1 MTKEPVMLIILDGWG
16 VGEDYPGN
24 AVRQADT
31 PNFDRLMNGNPNSTL
46 EASGLEVGLPVGQMG
61 NSEVG
66 HLNIGAGRVVYQE
79 LPRISKAIEDGDF
92 FEKKEFLQ
100 AIENAKKNNS
110 KVHLMGLVSDG
121 GVHSH
126 IEHLYGLLELMKR
139 NNQEEVYLHVFLD
152 GRDVPPTIGKEHL
165 SQLVDKMDEIGVGKI
180 ATVSGRYYAMDR
192 DKRWDRIK
200 LAYDAITKGIG
211 ERNNDPVSAIDES
224 YKDGVNDEFIMPTV
238 ITENNKPVAT
248 VKEGDSIIFFNFRPD
263 RARQL
268 TRAFLDVEFEGF
280 EREKINDLFY
290 VTMTEYDKTI
300 ENTHVAY
307 RSEAPD
313 NTLSQ
318 YISEKGLNQLKIA
331 ETEKYAHVTF
341 FLNGG
346 IEEPYKNEDRA
357 LIPSPKVAT
366 YDLKPEM
373 SAIEVKDEVIS
384 RLNSDKYDLIILN
397 FANPDMVGHTG
408 VIAAVKKAVETVDT
422 CLGEI
427 IEVIERKNGKAL
439 ITSDHGNSE
448 KLLDPNGNP
457 VTSHTTNKVPLI
469 LVGQEN
475 VKLKDG
481 KLADLAPTLLDL
493 MGLEKPAE
501 MTGETLITHRDGSFV
516 SKKF

>member
-1 MTKEPVMLIILDGWG
+1 MTKRPVMLIILDGWG

-24 AVRQADT
+24 AVKLANT
-31 PNFDRLMNGNPNSTL
+31 PNFDRLINQYPNSL
-46 EASGLEVGLPVGQMG
+46 LNASELEVGLPVGQMG

-92 FEKKEFLQ
+92 FEKKEFLD
-100 AIENAKKNNS
+100 AIKHAKKNKS

-139 NNQEEVYLHVFLD
+139 NNQEEVFVHVFLD
-152 GRDVPPTIGKEHL
+152 GRDVPPKIGKEHVSKL
-165 SQLVDKMDEIGVGKI
+165 IDKMDEIGVGKI
-180 ATVSGRYYAMDR
+180 ATISGRYYAMDR
-192 DKRWDRIK
+192 DRRWDRTK

-211 ERNNDPVSAIDES
+211 KVSTNPVLAIEES
-224 YKDGVNDEFIMPTV
+224 YKEGINDEFIIPTV
-238 ITENNKPVAT
+238 IVEDANHIGT
-248 VKEGDSIIFFNFRPD
+248 VEEGDTIIFFNFRPD

-268 TRAFLDVEFEGF
+268 TRAFLDIEFEGF
-280 EREKINDLFY
+280 ERERINDLFY

-300 ENTHVAY
+300 NNTHVAY
-307 RSEAPD
+307 KSEIPE

-318 YISEKGLNQLKIA
+318 YLSQKGLKQLKIA

-346 IEEPYKNEDRA
+346 IEEPYENEDRV

-373 SAIEVKDEVIS
+373 SALLVKDEVIK
-384 RLNSDKYDLIILN
+384 RLNMEKYDLIIIN

-408 VIAAVKKAVETVDT
+408 VISAVIRAIETVDT

-427 IEVIERKNGKAL
+427 IEVVESKGGKAL
-439 ITSDHGNSE
+439 ITADHGNSE
-448 KLLDPNGNP
+448 KLLDSNGKP

-469 LVGQEN
+469 LVGEVD
-475 VKLKDG
+475 VKLRDG
-481 KLADLAPTLLDL
+481 KLADLAPTLLEL
-493 MGLEKPAE
+493 MGLDKPAE
-501 MTGETLITHRDGSFV
+501 MTGETLIN
-516 SKKF
+516 K

>member
-1 MTKEPVMLIILDGWG
+1 MMKKPVMLIILDGWG
-16 VGEDYPGN
+16 IGEDYPGN
-24 AVRQADT
+24 AVKQGNT
-31 PNFDRLMNGNPNSTL
+31 PNFDRLMRENPNSTL
-46 EASGLEVGLPVGQMG
+46 AASGLEVGLPVGQMG

-92 FEKKEFLQ
+92 FEKEEFLS

-139 NNQEEVYLHVFLD
+139 NYQEDVFVHVFLD
-152 GRDVPPTIGKEHL
+152 GRDVPPTIGKEHV
-165 SQLVDKMDEIGVGKI
+165 SQLVNKMDEIGVGKI
-180 ATVSGRYYAMDR
+180 ATISGRYYAMDR
-192 DKRWDRIK
+192 DNRWERTE
-200 LAYDAITKGIG
+200 LAYDAIVKGEG
-211 ERNNDPVSAIDES
+211 VTSTDPVLSIEES
-224 YKDGVNDEFIMPTV
+224 YNSDINDEFMLPTV
-238 ITENNKPVAT
+238 ITENGSPVAT
-248 VKEGDSIIFFNFRPD
+248 VEDGDSIIFINFRPD

-268 TRAFLDVEFEGF
+268 TRALLDKDFDGF
-280 EREKINDLFY
+280 EREQIKDLFY

-300 ENTHVAY
+300 KNTHVAY
-307 RSEAPD
+307 RSEAPQ

-318 YISEKGLNQLKIA
+318 YVSNKGLNQLKIA

-346 IEEPYKNEDRA
+346 IEEPYENEDRA

-373 SAIEVKDEVIS
+373 SAFEVKDEVIK
-384 RLNSDKYDLIILN
+384 RLNMDKYDLIILN

-408 VIAAVKKAVETVDT
+408 IIPAVKKAVETVDT

-427 IEVIERKNGKAL
+427 IEVLQKKNGMAL
-439 ITSDHGNSE
+439 ITADHGNSE
-448 KLLDPNGNP
+448 KLLDDKNNP
-457 VTSHTTNKVPLI
+457 VTAHTTNRVPLI
-469 LVGQEN
+469 LVGKQDA
-475 VKLKDG
+475 KLKDG
-481 KLADLAPTLLDL
+481 KLADLAPTLLEL
-493 MGLEKPAE
+493 MGLEKPEE
-501 MTGETLITHRDGSFV
+501 MTGSSLI
-516 SKKF
+516 